1 MACLSTRRACP
12 SMDRITVL
20 GTSESDPVSVPVA
33 RRRSESPIPAEPAH
47 RVEDRVRHAS
57 FPSVDDHAFVWP
69 QCVTSMTTSTINM
82 TSCSRH
88 AEVPRAAVLAK
99 RPPART
105 PADRRACLTCGRA
118 VLAQELAIGTSCR
131 QLTYPKELPDATIL
145 EPVQRQFS
153 DL

>member
-1 MACLSTRRACP
+1 MACLSTPRACP

-20 GTSESDPVSVPVA
+20 GTSESEPVSVPVA
-33 RRRSESPIPAEPAH
+33 RSRSESPIPAEPAL

-88 AEVPRAAVLAK
+88 SEVHRAAVLAK

-105 PADRRACLTCGRA
+105 PADRRACLPSARP
-118 VLAQELAIGTSCR
+118 VLAQELASGTSSR
-131 QLTYPKELPDATIL
+131 QLTHPKHLPAPPL
-145 EPVQRQFS
+145 
-153 DL
+153 